1 MALINCPECSGK
13 VSDKS
18 NICIHCGYPISSLQE
33 KGVELKTINTIEPTL
48 SKADEI
54 ALEYGLFTDKDYD
67 DFMSTEEYL
76 CCNKCYSSELTPM
89 KSGFSVGKAALGA
102 LTLGVY
108 GIVAGSIG
116 SNNIRLYCNKC
127 GNKLK
132 SKDALSL
139 TKSMQK
145 YYKKN
150 MK

>member
-1 MALINCPECSGK
+1 MALINCPECSK
-13 VSDKS
+13 EVSDMAEH
-18 NICIHCGYPISSLQE
+18 CIHCGYPFKKKDGLTFEEQLEFE
-33 KGVELKTINTIEPTL
+33 K
-48 SKADEI
+48 AFI
-54 ALEYGLFTDKDYD
+54 AMDNLFKED
-67 DFMSTEEYL
+67 DTFDSDFTEEEYL
-76 CCNKCYSSELTPM
+76 CCNKCYSSKLTPM